1 MPLGPATL
9 SRRLPVIGLV
19 GHYPTNYLI
28 GRDPL
33 LRRQLAKQRPAF
45 TSSGCPKEAV
55 WGISTPFGALS
66 PTGGQVSHVLLRRP
80 PVYSSPEGEFR
91 PRLAWLRHAAS
102 VSPEPGSN
110 PPLEFDFKQRNSS
123 RNTLLFCQRTRY
135 IWKRIKYI
143 PYPIFCQGY
152 F

>member
-45 TSSGCPKEAV
+45 TSSGCPKEAI

-110 PPLEFDFKQRNSS
+110 PPQEYALFLLHQKHTTSFSNIFFVKGVIILTPPHEFVNPSIC
-123 RNTLLFCQRTRY
+123 T
-135 IWKRIKYI
+135 
-143 PYPIFCQGY
+143 
-152 F
+152 